1 MAMKNGAV
9 KKSPE
14 EMPNISFSPGDLVLR
29 ARRATANDGQKRALD
44 LPQPKT
50 VFVDWL
56 A

>member
-1 MAMKNGAV
+1 MPMKWWR
-9 KKSPE
+9 KKSPG
-14 EMPNISFSPGDLVLR
+14 EMRNISISSGDLVLPVR
-29 ARRATANDGQKRALD
+29 CATANDGQKRALD